1 MPADLMVR
9 RHYFYHQNKENFYR
23 ENTKK
28 NNGSF
33 TAICNDF
40 GGQLHRLHCETNT
53 ARKYDFGGAL

>member
-1 MPADLMVR
+1 MVR

-53 ARKYDFGGAL
+53 AR